1 MKAHKEKI
9 IKLSHEISQLNLK
22 LEEAQQNNIKLEQVV
37 LLGEQNLANA
47 KSSLDKIKKSIK

>member
-22 LEEAQQNNIKLEQVV
+22 LEEAQQNNIKLE
-37 LLGEQNLANA
+37 
-47 KSSLDKIKKSIK
+47 